1 MRPPAKNSRAPSTAR
16 VRELIQKQYLNG
28 KTSSNQFLP
37 GERELA
43 AQYSVARVTVRRAL
57 AELVE
62 KGMVRAEPGRGYR
75 ALLRVAGLK
84 PGSPAAYLVAGPR
97 DQKGWTDTTQELAAS
112 MQSILME
119 GGWQALSIG
128 VYGRSPGEI
137 LRALTDAGAWGAAID
152 TAEPELV
159 KGLHRSGLPC
169 LSMDR
174 VIPEVPI
181 DCIMQDNYRGC
192 AQAADY
198 LLEKG
203 HRKIAWFG
211 QVGGTDHSRERF
223 TGAESAFLK
232 RGLELPRE
240 YVVEA
245 VSEPE
250 RAARELLSRTD
261 RPTAVLGMWTGMS
274 LTVARAAG
282 ELGLAVGKDLDLV
295 AWATEK
301 GYRNLVER
309 EFGRGKAPPT
319 VVWSTEEMARIAVTR
334 LLWHVRDPKLKP
346 LRISVPTRLIESA
359 EDL

>member
-16 VRELIQKQYLNG
+16 VRQLIHKQYLNG
-28 KTSSNQFLP
+28 KTPPNQFLP

-43 AQYSVARVTVRRAL
+43 AQYEVARVTVRRAL

-62 KGMVRAEPGRGYR
+62 EGLVRAEPGRGYR
-75 ALLRVAGLK
+75 ALMRVAGLK
-84 PGSPAAYLVAGPR
+84 PGSPAAYLVGGPH
-97 DQKGWTDTTQELAAS
+97 DQHEWTETTQELASS

-119 GGWQALSIG
+119 GGWQALTISTHD
-128 VYGRSPGEI
+128 RTPGEV

-159 KGLHRSGLPC
+159 AAIHRSGLPC

-174 VIPEVPI
+174 VILDAPI
-181 DCIMQDNYRGC
+181 DCIMQDNYGGC

-211 QVGGTDHSRERF
+211 QVGGTEHSRERF

-245 VSEPE
+245 GPEPE
-250 RAARELLSRTD
+250 RAARELLLRAD
-261 RPTAVLGMWTGMS
+261 RPTAVMSMWTGMA
-274 LTVARAAG
+274 LTVARAAR
-282 ELGLAVGKDLDLV
+282 ELGLTIGEDLDLV

-301 GYRNLVER
+301 GYRNLMER

-346 LRISVPTRLIESA
+346 LRISVPARLIESA
-359 EDL
+359 KDL